1 MSFNIEFSIQASK
14 FIRNLSQEEIDRTK
28 KKFKDIS
35 EDPFR
40 YLEHFEGEKCYKVR
54 IGNYRGLIDVD
65 FDRKILF
72 VRVFDKRGRIYKRN
86 K

>member
-14 FIRNLSQEEIDRTK
+14 FIRNLSQEEVSRIK
-28 KKFKDIS
+28 KKFRDIS
-35 EDPFR
+35 EDLFR

-54 IGNYRGLIDVD
+54 IGDYRGLIDVD